1 MLFQVRRSK
10 PPDARIRILV
20 IVAILALPLFV
31 NAQESSFNPS
41 PRQPF
46 ENHVAN
52 VFGTVYLDKGNQAAN
67 VIVNLRSLFSGMLL
81 RVETDQG
88 GHFEVHGLPPGAYEV
103 SVEGQ

>member
-46 ENHVAN
+46 ENHGAN
-52 VFGTVYLDKGNQAAN
+52 VFGTVYLDKGNHSAAN

-81 RVETDQG
+81 RVETDYV
-88 GHFEVHGLPPGAYEV
+88 GHFEVHGIPSGAYEG
-103 SVEGQ
+103 SD